1 MKKEDLARTLARE
14 TNQSR
19 AAARDQI
26 DELVHAILEK
36 LRQGQSVEL
45 PGIGR
50 LVKRKE
56 GK

>member
-1 MKKEDLARTLARE
+1 MKREDLARTLARE

-26 DELVHAILEK
+26 DELVRAILEK
-36 LRQGQSVEL
+36 LRQGQPVEL

-50 LVKRKE
+50 LVKRRE